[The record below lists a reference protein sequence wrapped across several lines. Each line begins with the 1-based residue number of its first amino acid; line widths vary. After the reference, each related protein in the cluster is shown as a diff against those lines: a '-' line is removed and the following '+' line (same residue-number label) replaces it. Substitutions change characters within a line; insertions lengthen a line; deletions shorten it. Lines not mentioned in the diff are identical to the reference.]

1 VPTVRIAASW
11 LDDLESLIPVMA
23 HYVGLDRL
31 LRAGLAR
38 GDEPDLGWRAD
49 LACVFLGLGLFGA
62 NSAV

>member
-1 VPTVRIAASW
+1 
-11 LDDLESLIPVMA
+11 MA